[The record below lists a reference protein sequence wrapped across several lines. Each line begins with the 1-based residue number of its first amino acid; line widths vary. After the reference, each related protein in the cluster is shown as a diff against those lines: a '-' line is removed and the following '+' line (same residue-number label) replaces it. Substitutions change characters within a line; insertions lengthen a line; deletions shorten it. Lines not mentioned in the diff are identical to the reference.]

1 MPLPELGRRKD
12 SLASDFPLRGTGKS
26 DKGIHQRA
34 RWFMHMP
41 PACADMIRILPPGKK
56 EDHPLG
62 GLLFWQRRKDSNPH
76 KRSQRQIVENRK
88 DLQRKH
94 YKIFVDQVAQVLA
107 QTGVKMHRFLCR
119 PAPYQGQVL
128 APLKLPVLFP

>member
-1 MPLPELGRRKD
+1 MGELLVGTTYGRPQKTFPAPAVGADAPGGPQSFPAQGTMRCPHRAVRCVSDGGRRKD

-62 GLLFWQRRKDSNPH
+62 GLLFW
-76 KRSQRQIVENRK
+76 
-88 DLQRKH
+88 L
-94 YKIFVDQVAQVLA
+94 KIAILTKCEESLNFTQ
-107 QTGVKMHRFLCR
+107 
-119 PAPYQGQVL
+119 
-128 APLKLPVLFP
+128 